1 MSGSTGFSAGRA
13 HGRFWRAVPLIASCA
28 LLSSS
33 CSAANAQSWQ
43 CHAREGTFD
52 YHDIPVA
59 QNITQVTGEMMIRK
73 ANGLSRW
80 HPTAKVAFTDLNF
93 AGPGCHCN
101 GIIATWHPEYPDSFE
116 VKLAVDGKQE
126 SLGFVP
132 YDKPVKFKLT
142 FAWDG
147 ALKLEVGTQVAT
159 GMSPTPIRNNLEL
172 SCSTADVDFN
182 VTVVPPPP
190 PSAERCAVAAREQ
203 WSSADFDR
211 YCRSPAK
218 EG

>member
-1 MSGSTGFSAGRA
+1 M
-13 HGRFWRAVPLIASCA
+13 IALCA
-28 LLSSS
+28 LFSSS

-52 YHDIPVA
+52 THDIAVA

-73 ANGLSRW
+73 ANGLSQW
-80 HPTAKVAFTDLNF
+80 NPTAKVAFTDLNSG
-93 AGPGCHCN
+93 GPECHCN

-116 VKLAVDGKQE
+116 VKLAVDGKNE

-142 FAWDG
+142 FAWNG

-159 GMSPTPIRNNLEL
+159 GMAPTPIRNNLEL
-172 SCSTADVDFN
+172 SCSTADVDL
-182 VTVVPPPP
+182 TS
-190 PSAERCAVAAREQ
+190 PSFLRLRPLRNDARLPRGNNGARRI
-203 WSSADFDR
+203 SSAIADR
-211 YCRSPAK
+211 PPRRGDGGPK
-218 EG
+218 GIRQRPDG